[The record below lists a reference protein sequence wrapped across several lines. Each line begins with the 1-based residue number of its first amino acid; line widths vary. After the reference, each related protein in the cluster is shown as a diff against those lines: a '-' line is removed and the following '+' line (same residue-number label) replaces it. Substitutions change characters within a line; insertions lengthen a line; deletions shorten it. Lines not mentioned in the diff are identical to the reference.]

1 MHVWIVFTFGST
13 LSHSTLN
20 VLGRKWSKHWLG
32 VINWLWS
39 IVLVF
44 SPPPR
49 DCSAVSRHV
58 PVLKHGLRS
67 EVREPLFSIDLGI
80 ILHIGVDNVPDRL
93 RDWSGRFRVIRP
105 ERWRTTFGDCLTW
118 GIPGERMRCY

>member
-44 SPPPR
+44 SPPP
-49 DCSAVSRHV
+49 VTV
-58 PVLKHGLRS
+58 
-67 EVREPLFSIDLGI
+67 PLFPVMS
-80 ILHIGVDNVPDRL
+80 P
-93 RDWSGRFRVIRP
+93 S
-105 ERWRTTFGDCLTW
+105 
-118 GIPGERMRCY
+118 